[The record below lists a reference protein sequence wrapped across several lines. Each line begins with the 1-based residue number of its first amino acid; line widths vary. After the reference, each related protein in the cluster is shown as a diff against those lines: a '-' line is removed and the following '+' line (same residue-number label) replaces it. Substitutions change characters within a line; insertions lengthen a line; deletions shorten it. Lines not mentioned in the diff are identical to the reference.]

1 MYGKTGEAKMRV
13 MTRIAMCAVYVIAG
27 WPGVSLLGD
36 GIASVAAG
44 RMEIESMLNE
54 HSWVEEKENRSK

>member
-1 MYGKTGEAKMRV
+1 MRV